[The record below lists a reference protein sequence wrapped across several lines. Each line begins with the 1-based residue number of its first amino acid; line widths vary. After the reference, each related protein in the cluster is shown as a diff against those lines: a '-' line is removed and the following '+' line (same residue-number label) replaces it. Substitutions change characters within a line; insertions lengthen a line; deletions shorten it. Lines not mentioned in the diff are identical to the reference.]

1 MLNLKIV
8 LYLEKTVKLIII
20 NEEIND
26 KASKEILKVIK
37 EYSKAFKKLLI
48 QKMSKIVKF
57 LYYNTK
63 TWNIFVI

>member
-8 LYLEKTVKLIII
+8 LYLEKTVKLINI

-63 TWNIFVI
+63 T

>member
-8 LYLEKTVKLIII
+8 LYLEKTVKLINI

-26 KASKEILKVIK
+26 KDSKEILKVIK
-37 EYSKAFKKLLI
+37 EYSKVFKKLLI

-63 TWNIFVI
+63 T